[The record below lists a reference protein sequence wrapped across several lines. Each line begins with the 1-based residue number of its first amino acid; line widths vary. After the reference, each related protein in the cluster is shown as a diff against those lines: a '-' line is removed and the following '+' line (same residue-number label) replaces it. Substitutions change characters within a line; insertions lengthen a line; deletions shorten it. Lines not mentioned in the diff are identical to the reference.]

1 MATKEA
7 LRRLIDEMPDEEAE
21 RLLQALGDPVARA
34 LALAPVDDE
43 PLTPEDVA
51 AIEEGIADIEA
62 GRVVR
67 DEQLQL

>member
-21 RLLQALGDPVARA
+21 RLLHTLGDPVARA

-43 PLTPEDVA
+43 PLTPDDVA
-51 AIEEGIADIEA
+51 AIEESIADIEA

>member
-21 RLLQALGDPVARA
+21 RLLHTLGDPIARA
-34 LALAPVDDE
+34 LAPAPVDDE

-67 DEQLQL
+67 DEQPQL

>member
-1 MATKEA
+1 
-7 LRRLIDEMPDEEAE
+7 MPDEEAE
-21 RLLQALGDPVARA
+21 RLLHTLGDPIARA

-62 GRVVR
+62 GRVIR
-67 DEQLQL
+67 DDQLQL